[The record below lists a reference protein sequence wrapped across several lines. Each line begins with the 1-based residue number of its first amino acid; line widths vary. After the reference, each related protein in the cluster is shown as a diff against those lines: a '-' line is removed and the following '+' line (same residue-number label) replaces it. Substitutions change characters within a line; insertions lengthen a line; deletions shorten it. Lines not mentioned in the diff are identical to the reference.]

1 MGAPAQDFILKSKVF
16 VGTYNYVN
24 HKFSSQFFSP
34 THQILC
40 IYIYTIVG
48 WLSAF
53 FVTRRTKVL
62 KKFPL
67 IPWHVNIS
75 LRTGSTKM
83 RKLTKLYTH
92 IFSLAKITTN
102 VSFMTSQRFWS
113 FSSTPFILHGENS
126 VQTKFLKSKARLIRE
141 V

>member
-1 MGAPAQDFILKSKVF
+1 MGAPAQEIILKSKVF

-62 KKFPL
+62 KK
-67 IPWHVNIS
+67 IS
-75 LRTGSTKM
+75 PDSLACEHFSYDQLHENAQTYKA
-83 RKLTKLYTH
+83 TH

-126 VQTKFLKSKARLIRE
+126 VQTKFLKSKA
-141 V
+141 